1 MYLGHMW
8 QEEKNLNVVL
18 DSSGWE
24 KTNVLLWNT
33 MLLKAFF
40 LTTQVIYVPECFWK
54 KECQNE
60 NFSMTLK
67 VGLKSIM
74 KPIVV
79 IHDR

>member
-1 MYLGHMW
+1 MGKDKRTFMKYNAF
-8 QEEKNLNVVL
+8 K
-18 DSSGWE
+18 S
-24 KTNVLLWNT
+24 
-33 MLLKAFF
+33 FF

-79 IHDR
+79 IHDP